1 MNVRRIALAAVV
13 AWLVSLAIGVF
24 VNDYLFAGMI
34 AANGAALRPTS
45 AITANLPIGLG
56 VLLIAFFALA
66 YAFAKGHEGGSG
78 IVEGVRFGVT
88 IGVIIVGFGTVWM
101 WVMFPLNAQFGVAMM
116 VDSIVEA
123 AIYGAIIGVVYKPS
137 SVAVPRRATV

>member
-13 AWLVSLAIGVF
+13 AWLVSLAVGVF

-34 AANGAALRPTS
+34 AANGAALRPVS

-66 YAFAKGHEGGSG
+66 YARSLFH
-78 IVEGVRFGVT
+78 
-88 IGVIIVGFGTVWM
+88 
-101 WVMFPLNAQFGVAMM
+101 
-116 VDSIVEA
+116 
-123 AIYGAIIGVVYKPS
+123 
-137 SVAVPRRATV
+137 

>member
-13 AWLVSLAIGVF
+13 AWLVSLAIGVL

-34 AANGAALRPTS
+34 AANGAALRPES

-66 YAFAKGHEGGSG
+66 YAYAKGYEGGG

-123 AIYGAIIGVVYKPS
+123 AIYGAIIGAVYKPS
-137 SVAVPRRATV
+137 SVAVPRRATA